1 MCDTT
6 HPDPAWGPTLLC
18 CVTVFLLGT
27 SSANPGVIQSPRQI
41 IKAKGGRSIL
51 KCTPISGHSSVFWYQ
66 QTQGQELKF
75 LIQHYEKAEQAKGDM
90 PSRFSVQQFNDY
102 HSEMNMNALQLEDSA
117 VYFCASSSQ
126 PYRVT
131 GFLSYNLPVPT
142 EHMEAAVTQ
151 DPRNKVTV
159 TGGKVTLNCQQTDNH
174 NYMYW
179 YRQDLGHG
187 LRLIHYSFGAN
198 NTEKGDIPDGYKV
211 TRPRIEDFFLIL
223 ERASPSQT
231 AVYFCASSDAQP
243 CMAASPLH
251 IK

>member
-1 MCDTT
+1 MCLTAL
-6 HPDPAWGPTLLC
+6 PDSAWGPTLLC

-27 SSANPGVIQSPRQI
+27 SSANPGVIQSPRHI
-41 IKAKGGRSIL
+41 IKAKGERSIL
-51 KCTPISGHSSVFWYQ
+51 KCIPISGHDSVSWYQ

-75 LIQHYEKAEQAKGDM
+75 LIQHYEKMEREKGEM
-90 PSRFSVQQFNDY
+90 PNRFSVQQFNDY
-102 HSEMNMNALQLEDSA
+102 HSEMNMSALQLQDSA
-117 VYFCASSSQ
+117 VYFCASSPQ

-131 GFLSYNLPVPT
+131 GFLSFNLPVPT

-151 DPRNKVTV
+151 DPKNKVTV
-159 TGGKVTLNCQQTDNH
+159 TGGKVTLNCLQTYNH
-174 NYMYW
+174 NNMYW

-187 LRLIHYSFGAN
+187 LRLIHYSYGVDN
-198 NTEKGDIPDGYKV
+198 IQKGDVTDGYKV
-211 TRPRIEDFFLIL
+211 TRPSQENFSLIL
-223 ERASPSQT
+223 EKASPSQT